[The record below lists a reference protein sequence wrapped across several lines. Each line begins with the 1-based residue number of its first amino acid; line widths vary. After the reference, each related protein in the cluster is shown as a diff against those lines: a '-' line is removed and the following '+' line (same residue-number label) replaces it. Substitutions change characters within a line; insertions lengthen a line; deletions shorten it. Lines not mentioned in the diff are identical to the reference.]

1 MVEVAG
7 VEPACPWPSLAAST
21 VIVRV

>member
-7 VEPACPWPSLAAST
+7 VEPACPWPSRAAST
-21 VIVRV
+21 GIALY